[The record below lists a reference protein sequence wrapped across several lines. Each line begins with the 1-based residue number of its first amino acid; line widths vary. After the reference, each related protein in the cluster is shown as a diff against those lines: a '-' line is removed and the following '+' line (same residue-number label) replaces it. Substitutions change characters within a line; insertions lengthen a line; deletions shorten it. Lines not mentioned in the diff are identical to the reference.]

1 MRSGLYV
8 LRYSHF
14 FEVLVIAR
22 CPFDLSSCFMYLLHS
37 CRSYHSTGWNS
48 KADYWWKVNH
58 AISWLQIFSSSFDL
72 ICQYLQCSYE
82 INLLALFK
90 LWYLQQVVRYLCDFW
105 VGPHMSWH
113 LTKPQRSMRLLKP
126 QDDRLHIIQRQNNRL
141 AMTPLDA
148 CCNTTHTHRCSTWT
162 QFSKYYL
169 LQLAPHGKFIDR
181 SRIPV
186 QPVTGSQV
194 KPAGNFLNWS

>member
-105 VGPHMSWH
+105 VGPHILWH
-113 LTKPQRSMRLLKP
+113 AKGLAAQNLNVQRYCVCHVESSAYRAVTGFVWWTQRGRVDHHIAITSISCPYFPWVSCWLLKNV
-126 QDDRLHIIQRQNNRL
+126 IG
-141 AMTPLDA
+141 
-148 CCNTTHTHRCSTWT
+148 SETWT
-162 QFSKYYL
+162 CNDAY
-169 LQLAPHGKFIDR
+169 R
-181 SRIPV
+181 
-186 QPVTGSQV
+186 
-194 KPAGNFLNWS
+194 